1 MADITT
7 SYVLTTPGPDITF
20 NAGTL
25 GDGTDK
31 YWLTQGPRGLDGPTL
46 RTPYDV
52 VPFGDG
58 GVAHTTRLGPLFP
71 LFDGMYLIESSTSQ
85 ADCQELRNDL
95 HFNLKSALESII
107 APTAGTLA
115 WTAAGQGA
123 LSLPVFYWVTL
134 DAPYSDN
141 YTVQNF
147 SFGLFSEDSA
157 P

>member
-1 MADITT
+1 MADIVT

-20 NAGTL
+20 NAGTM

-31 YWLTQGPRGLDGPTL
+31 YWLNRVGGLDGPTL
-46 RTPYDV
+46 RTPFDL

-58 GVAHTTRLGPLFP
+58 AVAHTTRRGPLYP
-71 LFDGMYLIESSTSQ
+71 ILDGMYLIESSTSQ
-85 ADCQELRNDL
+85 AACQELRNAL
-95 HFNLKSALESII
+95 HFNLKAALESIL
-107 APTAGTLA
+107 APNAGTLD

-134 DAPYSDN
+134 DAPYTDN
-141 YTVQNF
+141 FMVQNF
-147 SFGLFSEDSA
+147 SFGLFSEDPA

>member
-31 YWLTQGPRGLDGPTL
+31 YWLTAVQGLDGPAIRAPVDL
-46 RTPYDV
+46 

-58 GVAHTTRLGPLFP
+58 GIVHTFRKGPRRP
-71 LFDGMYLIESSTSQ
+71 LFDGVLLIESSRNQ

-95 HFNLKSALESII
+95 VVPLLQALESII
-107 APTAGTLA
+107 DASGTLA
-115 WTAAGQGA
+115 WTPIGQAAQ
-123 LSLPVFYWVTL
+123 TL
-134 DAPYSDN
+134 TVYNEVPLDIRYTDN
-141 YTVQNF
+141 YAVSTF
-147 SFGLFSEDSA
+147 SFGLISEAAEPS
-157 P
+157 